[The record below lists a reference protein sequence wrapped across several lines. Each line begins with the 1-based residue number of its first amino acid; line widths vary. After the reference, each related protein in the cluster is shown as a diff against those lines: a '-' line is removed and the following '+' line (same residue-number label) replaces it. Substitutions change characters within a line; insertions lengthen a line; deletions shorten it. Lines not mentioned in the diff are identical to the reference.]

1 MLDPPTSAQ
10 KVPRNAG
17 LSFYLPRRAPRT
29 ERATVDRLGKT
40 GGVRVLPKALPTV
53 GLVRKG
59 AAGPAVL
66 HVGTSFDEPTD
77 GAVYE
82 TH

>member
-1 MLDPPTSAQ
+1 
-10 KVPRNAG
+10 
-17 LSFYLPRRAPRT
+17 
-29 ERATVDRLGKT
+29 
-40 GGVRVLPKALPTV
+40 VLPKALPTV